1 MHKDCKIHNVEQG
14 SDDWHEARC
23 GLLTASEVKLI
34 LTPTLK
40 IANNDKTRQHVF
52 EIASQRLTGYTEPQY
67 ISEDMLRGHV
77 DEIKARELYS
87 EHYNPVEEVGFITR
101 DFGGFTLG
109 YSPDGVGVLGDFG
122 IECKSRRQKYQIQT
136 ITSNMVPE
144 EHILQVQTGLLVTGW
159 DYMDYI
165 SYCGGLPMWVIEC
178 KPIQEYQDA
187 IMVAAENFE
196 KQVLAKIEEYGNRI
210 AEAKCVV
217 ETEREMSQ
225 TEVYLG

>member
-159 DYMDYI
+159 DCMDYI

-187 IMVAAENFE
+187 IMIAAENFE